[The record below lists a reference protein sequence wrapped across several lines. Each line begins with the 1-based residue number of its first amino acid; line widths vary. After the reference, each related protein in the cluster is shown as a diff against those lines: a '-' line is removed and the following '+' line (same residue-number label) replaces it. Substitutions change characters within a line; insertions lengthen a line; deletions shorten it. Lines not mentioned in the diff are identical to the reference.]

1 MTKLPIFFLVAA
13 ASALGGCAS
22 GRQARNVQ
30 TTDFLG
36 QYKSLL
42 KPGQPEEE
50 PLLLY
55 RNPKAN
61 WAGYKK
67 ILLEPVT
74 VWGDPNHALSAEQ
87 QRDLEQVVDAFF
99 ASLRQKLSA
108 DYEMADA
115 AGAGVMRAR
124 VAIENS
130 QAGKTT
136 LKVASRGV
144 PYGGPAGAV
153 WTLITGKPAF
163 VGETSIEFIV
173 QDGATG
179 ELLAAGADRRV
190 GGDSFNKQYLSSW
203 GDVKNALD
211 FWTDSAVY
219 RLCIGRGG
227 PNCIRPKASLLPGS

>member
-1 MTKLPIFFLVAA
+1 MTKLPIIFLVAA
-13 ASALGGCAS
+13 ASGLGGCAS
-22 GRQARNVQ
+22 GRQARSVQ

-36 QYKSLL
+36 EHKSLL
-42 KPGQPEEE
+42 KPGQSEEE

-87 QRDLEQVVDAFF
+87 QHDLEQVVDAFY
-99 ASLRQKLSA
+99 ASLKQRLSA
-108 DYEMADA
+108 DYEMVDA
-115 AGAGVMRAR
+115 AAAGVLRAR

-130 QAGKTT
+130 QAGTTT
-136 LKVASRGV
+136 LKVASRGI
-144 PYGGPAGAV
+144 PYGGPAGAI

-163 VGETSIEFIV
+163 VGETSVEFIV

-190 GGDSFNKQYLSSW
+190 GSESVSKQYLSSW

-219 RLCIGRGG
+219 RLCLGRGG
-227 PNCIRPKASLLPGS
+227 ASCIRPKASFLSGS